1 MSMGFVGM
9 AIICAAAL
17 VANIV
22 VEIYFR
28 KNKTHNKA

>member
-17 VANIV
+17 VANIA

-28 KNKTHNKA
+28 RNKKRDNA